1 MTEAELVAQMAAHG
15 DRLWSITQYWTS
27 VSFGILIAG
36 HFAADRIHWSI
47 LVFFGLLYLAFSDAC
62 YGMLVFDSGAIRAGL
77 DQLQSMVDDGEPLGH
92 IGKNFIENAPLNNQ
106 TLGTELRSA
115 FMALG
120 LLLTTL
126 AYPAYC
132 HVRSRKSPGE

>member
-15 DRLWSITQYWTS
+15 DRLWSIAQYWTS

-36 HFAADRIHWSI
+36 HFAAERVHWLA
-47 LVFFGLLYLAFSDAC
+47 LVFFGMLYLVFTSVC
-62 YGMLVFDSGAIRAGL
+62 YNMLVFDSSVIRAGL
-77 DQLQSMVDDGEPLGH
+77 DQLQSMADKGQQLGH
-92 IGKNFIENAPLNNQ
+92 IGKSFIENAPLNNQ
-106 TLGTELRSA
+106 TPGKR
-115 FMALG
+115 MAQLLMGIG

-132 HVRSRKSPGE
+132 HIKSK